1 MDPNGRTALIT
12 GGARMG
18 REIGEA
24 LARLGCHVAL
34 TYRTSRRSAEEA
46 AAAVR
51 ARGGKALAIATDLAR
66 HEEIDAA
73 VGRVVREMGGLD
85 ILICMAS
92 RYVRR
97 DFSSLDGPAWREGL
111 DADLESVYHL
121 ALAAAPHM
129 RTGGAGR
136 IINFADWL
144 PASGRPR
151 YRGYLPYY
159 VAKAGV
165 VALTEGLALEL
176 APAILVN
183 AIAPGPIIAPPG
195 LSEEGNRE
203 VLQATPL
210 GRWGGAAEVAKAVR
224 FLIESDFV
232 TGETIRIDGGRHLN

>member
-1 MDPNGRTALIT
+1 MELKGRTALIT

-18 REIGEA
+18 EEIGEA
-24 LARLGCHVAL
+24 LARRGCHVAL
-34 TYRTSRRSAEEA
+34 TYRTSRQRAEDA
-46 AAAVR
+46 VAAVR
-51 ARGGKALAIATDLAR
+51 ARGTKGLAIETDLAR
-66 HEEIDAA
+66 HEAIEPL
-73 VGRVVREMGGLD
+73 VGRVVLELGGLD

-97 DFSSLDGPAWREGL
+97 DFSSLDRPAWREGL

-129 RTGGAGR
+129 RRGGAGR
-136 IINFADWL
+136 IITFADWL

-176 APAILVN
+176 APEVLVN
-183 AIAPGPIIAPPG
+183 AIAPGPIMAPTG
-195 LSEEGNRE
+195 LSDEGNDE
-203 VLQATPL
+203 VLRATPL
-210 GRWGGAAEVAKAVR
+210 GRWGGAAEVSKVVR

-232 TGETIRIDGGRHLN
+232 TGETIRVDGGRHLN